1 MENNL
6 NAHTMIII
14 ILKFCFGIINKKGEY
29 ESAIIAPTFTSTE
42 VNISRIQ
49 SFVNVAGF
57 LRLNFPYRGYYRK
70 KYGHFGFFLKRQ
82 TFNGTYLSLN

>member
-42 VNISRIQ
+42 VNVFR
-49 SFVNVAGF
+49 V
-57 LRLNFPYRGYYRK
+57 LLM
-70 KYGHFGFFLKRQ
+70 
-82 TFNGTYLSLN
+82 